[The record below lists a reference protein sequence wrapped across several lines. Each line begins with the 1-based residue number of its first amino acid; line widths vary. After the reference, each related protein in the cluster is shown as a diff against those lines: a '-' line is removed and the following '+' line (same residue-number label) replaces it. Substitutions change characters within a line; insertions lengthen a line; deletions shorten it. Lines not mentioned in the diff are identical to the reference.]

1 MLIIIIIIVLIP
13 VIKIQKLISS
23 RLLHQIIISQWGI
36 LIGVIK
42 DNMRN
47 PKKIIIIIYIYIYNL
62 HCYIKIMLLI
72 NYIMDILIN
81 LI

>member
-1 MLIIIIIIVLIP
+1 
-13 VIKIQKLISS
+13 
-23 RLLHQIIISQWGI
+23 
-36 LIGVIK
+36 
-42 DNMRN
+42 MRN

>member
-1 MLIIIIIIVLIP
+1 MLIIIIIIILTP
-13 VIKIQKLISS
+13 VIKIQKLISD

-42 DNMRN
+42 DNMRK
-47 PKKIIIIIYIYIYNL
+47 KKIIIIYIYNL

-72 NYIMDILIN
+72 NNYIMDILIN